1 MRLEELLVAK
11 GVVEQAD
18 LERAVERRR
27 SRGGELAENLVALN
41 LVTPEQIVALQP
53 LSRPAM
59 PATAEG
65 TGVARSTLISLVLK
79 ALHRAG
85 ADNTPALAQLL
96 CLPGNVVQDLVE
108 EAVERKLLRVTGSN
122 RGGAIPVLTYSLAN
136 AGRNAVADA
145 LDRNQYIGPV
155 PVSLQAYRDRVA
167 MQRLSNEQVEASSLG
182 EAFEDMVLTD
192 DLKQRIGP
200 AVNAGRSILLY
211 GPPGNGK
218 SSIAR
223 RVNRVFSDVIYIPH
237 CIEVSGQ
244 IVKIFDPKIHEE
256 VGRVEPQSAPDMV
269 IRREDFDRRWVACRR
284 PLVITG
290 GEFTLDML
298 DLRYSEQA
306 NFYEAPLHIKAVGGV
321 FVIDDFGRQY
331 VRPKDLLN
339 RWMIPLE
346 EKIDYLKLNSG
357 ATFSVPFDELVIF
370 CTNLAPEDLT
380 DAAFL
385 RRIPYKIRLGAP
397 SLERYR
403 EIFIRAAAAR
413 RLPFDERVFAWLVEE
428 LQGRRHS
435 PLACYQPR
443 FIVDHVVDACNFT
456 KRNPEMSEALVA
468 TALDNL
474 YTNAPEA

>member
-18 LERAVERRR
+18 LERAAERRR

-59 PATAEG
+59 PATAED
-65 TGVARSTLISLVLK
+65 TGVARSTLTSLVLK

>member
-11 GVVEQAD
+11 GMVEPAD
-18 LERAVERRR
+18 VERAVERGHA
-27 SRGGELAENLVALN
+27 RGGELAENLVALK

-53 LSRPAM
+53 AARPVM
-59 PATAEG
+59 PATAED
-65 TGVARSTLISLVLK
+65 TEITRSTLVAMLLK

-85 ADNTPALAQLL
+85 ADNTPALAELL
-96 CLPGNVVQDLVE
+96 CLPGNVVVNLVE
-108 EAVERKLLRVTGSN
+108 EAVERKLLKVTGSN
-122 RGGAIPVLTYSLAN
+122 RRGAIPVLTYSLTG
-136 AGRNAVADA
+136 AGRNAVGDA

-155 PVSLQAYRDRVA
+155 PVSLRAYRDRVA
-167 MQRLSNEQVEASSLG
+167 MQKLSNEQIEGSHLSD
-182 EAFEDMVLTD
+182 AFDDMVLTD

-200 AVNAGRSILLY
+200 AVKAGRSILLY

-256 VGRVEPQSAPDMV
+256 IGRAGPQDAPDMV

-298 DLRYSEQA
+298 DLRYSEST

-397 SLERYR
+397 SLGRYR
-403 EIFIRAAAAR
+403 EIFIRAAALR
-413 RLPFDERVFAWLVEE
+413 RLPFDDAVFAWLVEE

-443 FIVDHVVDACNFT
+443 FIVDHVVDACSFA
-456 KRNPEMSEALVA
+456 KRAPEMSEALVA

-474 YTNAPEA
+474 YTSAPEA

>member
-1 MRLEELLVAK
+1 MRLEELLVTK
-11 GVVEQAD
+11 GVVGQAD
-18 LERAVERRR
+18 LERAAERRR
-27 SRGGELAENLVALN
+27 SSGGELAENLVAMN

-53 LSRPAM
+53 RPAV
-59 PATAEG
+59 PATAED
-65 TGVARSTLISLVLK
+65 TGIARSTLISLVLK

-85 ADNTPALAQLL
+85 ADNTPALAELL
-96 CLPGNVVQDLVE
+96 CLPGNVVQDLLD
-108 EAVERKLLRVTGSN
+108 EAVESKLLRVTGSSQ
-122 RGGAIPVLTYSLAN
+122 GGAIPVLTYSLAT
-136 AGRNAVADA
+136 AGRTAVADA
-145 LDRNQYIGPV
+145 LDRSQYIGPV
-155 PVSLQAYRDRVA
+155 PVSLQAYRERVG
-167 MQRLSNEQVEASSLG
+167 MQCLSNEQVEASHLG

-223 RVNRVFSDVIYIPH
+223 RVNRVFSDIIYVPH
-237 CIEVSGQ
+237 CFEVSGQ
-244 IVKIFDPKIHEE
+244 IVKIFDPKIHEP
-256 VGRVEPQSAPDMV
+256 VGRAAPQNAPDMV
-269 IRREDFDRRWVACRR
+269 IRRENIDRRWVACRR

-298 DLRYSEQA
+298 DLRYSDQA

-357 ATFSVPFDELVIF
+357 ATFSIPFDELVIF

-413 RLPFDERVFAWLVEE
+413 RLPFDEEVFAWLVEE

-456 KRNPEMSEALVA
+456 KRSPKLDQALVA

-474 YTNAPEA
+474 YTNAPEL